1 MKVVHL
7 HTPNRMS
14 DTHLGFTGS
23 FKKIQNYV
31 FDMGNVL
38 GVGNFS
44 KVYRGVNQ
52 LTSSPFSIQTR
63 SAPSRW

>member
-1 MKVVHL
+1 MPR
-7 HTPNRMS
+7 PNRMF
-14 DTHLGFTGS
+14 DTHLQPTVG

-31 FDMGNVL
+31 FDMSNVL

-52 LTSSPFSIQTR
+52 LTSNPLSIQTR
-63 SAPSRW
+63 SAPSRWSRWRG